1 MNIKPWISTA
11 SVVATLMVGSIALK
25 GRMIEA
31 RNTEFS
37 EQATTVEAMR
47 VETVPYQSYIDISG
61 VIKAPQ
67 TINLVNEVA
76 GKITR
81 LHFKSGDLVKAGE
94 PLVEIDHAEELAQL
108 AAARARVTQQE
119 SILVRYRNL
128 HERKKFSDQQLEEAI
143 TQLAEFRA
151 QVDLLTARIDKKVIK
166 APFTAYVGIHDL
178 QVGQYLAPNTVLT
191 NMVGL
196 QAHMWVDFS
205 VPQTYQALAI
215 NTPIRVSLVG
225 DNAEPQVAYVES
237 VEPGL
242 STASRQLKY
251 RARIERTEQLNTNQL
266 VKISLPI
273 GTNQEVI
280 AVPYLAIVK
289 DQLGDYVYLLEEDEQ
304 GTLRATR
311 QQVELGERLGDMV
324 MITGGLEED
333 RLIASSGAFKLRNGL
348 KTFVSE
354 PQQPEQSVAMEDTQ
368 KEGVS
373 L

>member
-1 MNIKPWISTA
+1 MNVKPWVSAA
-11 SVVATLMVGSIALK
+11 SVVAILVVGSIALK
-25 GRMIEA
+25 GRITEA

-37 EQATTVEAMR
+37 EQAATVEAMR
-47 VETVPYQSYIDISG
+47 VETVQYQSYIDISG

-81 LHFKSGDLVKAGE
+81 LHFKSGDLVNAGE
-94 PLVEIDHAEELAQL
+94 PLVEMEHAEEMAQL
-108 AAARARVTQQE
+108 VAARVRVTQQE
-119 SILVRYRNL
+119 STLVRYRSL
-128 HERKKFSDQQLEEAI
+128 HERNKFSDQQLEEAI
-143 TQLAEFRA
+143 TQLAQFRA
-151 QVDLLTARIDKKVIK
+151 QVDLLTARVEKKIVK
-166 APFTAYVGIHDL
+166 APFTARVGIHDL
-178 QVGQYLAPNTVLT
+178 QVGQYLVPNTVLT

-215 NTPIRVSLVG
+215 NTPIRVSVVG
-225 DNAEPQVAYVES
+225 DKAASQLAYVES
-237 VEPGL
+237 VEPGM
-242 STASRQLKY
+242 SATSRQLKY
-251 RARIERTEQLNTNQL
+251 RARIERTEQLIANQL
-266 VKISLPI
+266 VKISLPV
-273 GTNQEVI
+273 GADQQVI

-289 DQLGDYVYLLEEDEQ
+289 DQLGDYVYVLEKDEQ

-311 QQVELGERLGDMV
+311 QQVELGERLGDRV
-324 MITGGLEED
+324 MITDGLEKD
-333 RLIASSGAFKLRNGL
+333 RLIASRGAFKLRSGL

-354 PQQPEQSVAMEDTQ
+354 PQQSQQAVAMEDTR